1 MQPWNMK
8 NAQKSHINTRKNRRN
23 NKNILT
29 NLYARDK
36 LTIDLSLN

>member
-1 MQPWNMK
+1 MK
-8 NAQKSHINTRKNRRN
+8 NAQKTHINTRKIDEII
-23 NKNILT
+23 KLYS